1 MTRQACD
8 KHDTLGWVS
17 AGGARQTTT
26 SVDDLTTAAAMLLAF
41 VGGGMVERLIPV
53 MIDLIRC
60 FACIGHSFE
69 WLVAFGAV
77 E

>member
-1 MTRQACD
+1 MVHWGWESGRRARQA
-8 KHDTLGWVS
+8 
-17 AGGARQTTT
+17 TT
-26 SVDDLTTAAAMLLAF
+26 SVIELTNAAAMLLALI
-41 VGGGMVERLIPV
+41 GRSMVERLIPV

-60 FACIGHSFE
+60 FACIGPSFE